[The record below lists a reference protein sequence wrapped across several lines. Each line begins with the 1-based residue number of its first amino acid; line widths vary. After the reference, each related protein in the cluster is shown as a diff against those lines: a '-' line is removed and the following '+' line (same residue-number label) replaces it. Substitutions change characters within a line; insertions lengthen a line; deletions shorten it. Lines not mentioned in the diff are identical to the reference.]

1 MAGACSNWWTA
12 PSAACSC
19 RPTRPS
25 PNSPAAGVG
34 ACVLVKNGTAK
45 KAALAVYGKGIEL
58 KDRVASVIERGKEAA
73 EDFVAEAKAQA
84 QSEEAE

>member
-1 MAGACSNWWTA
+1 MT
-12 PSAACSC
+12 
-19 RPTRPS
+19 TRMG
-25 PNSPAAGVG
+25 NFMWFCFGVAAGVG

-58 KDRVASVIERGKEAA
+58 KDRVASVIERGKDAA